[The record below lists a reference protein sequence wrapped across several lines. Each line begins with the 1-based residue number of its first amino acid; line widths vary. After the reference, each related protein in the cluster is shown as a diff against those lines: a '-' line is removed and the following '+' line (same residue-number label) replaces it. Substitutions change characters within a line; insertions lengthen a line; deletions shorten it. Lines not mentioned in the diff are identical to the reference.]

1 MQMLDRY
8 FYACCAG
15 NRRVAKELEISMY
28 RKMRELRLEDSKTQH
43 RFAGS
48 PMSDSKD
55 VSITRLAGGF
65 SLP

>member
-43 RFAGS
+43 RFAGC
-48 PMSDSKD
+48 PCE
-55 VSITRLAGGF
+55 
-65 SLP
+65 